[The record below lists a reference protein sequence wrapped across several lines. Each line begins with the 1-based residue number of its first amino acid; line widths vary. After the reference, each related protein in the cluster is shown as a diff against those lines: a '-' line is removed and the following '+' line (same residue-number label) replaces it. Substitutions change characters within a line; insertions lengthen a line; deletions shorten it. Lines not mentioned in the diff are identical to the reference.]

1 MKRSTYY
8 TYISSSQGVKLKTIR
23 FFILFD
29 KRECAR
35 RLNAG
40 YTSIEVTFRNIKY
53 QTGGTIGALEEEKPR
68 IEGETKI
75 VLLKY
80 KYGEYKYQKYRDQ
93 SYKY

>member
-40 YTSIEVTFRNIKY
+40 YTSIELTFRNIKY
-53 QTGGTIGALEEEKPR
+53 QTGGTIGALEEEQARKLQATL
-68 IEGETKI
+68 EGCNPKLCPPTH
-75 VLLKY
+75 LLAD
-80 KYGEYKYQKYRDQ
+80 GCEV
-93 SYKY
+93 